1 MNKYLRYTILS
12 ILFAFAAVLAIAFVT
27 SFFEKVDR
35 VPARQV
41 LTYDRF
47 IQKLE
52 QGQIENVT
60 LSVSRTA
67 LVQTNDGTK
76 TTVDLLPYDKRL
88 DTIISKNIKGN
99 IYFMPQDDN
108 NIIPWLVVLKSLL
121 NPIVLIAA
129 LVYLI
134 RITLKAKSR

>member
-1 MNKYLRYTILS
+1 MNKWLRYTILS
-12 ILFAFAAVLAIAFVT
+12 VLFAFAGVLAIAFVT

-60 LSVSRTA
+60 LSVSRIA
-67 LVQTNDGTK
+67 LVQTKDGTK

-88 DTIISKNIKGN
+88 DTIISKNIKSN
-99 IYFMPQDDN
+99 IYLRPKEDDI
-108 NIIPWLVVLKSLL
+108 NIGRLLIPLL
-121 NPIVLIAA
+121 SPIVLVAA

-134 RITLKAKSR
+134 RITLKAKSQ

>member
-1 MNKYLRYTILS
+1 MNKWLRYTILS
-12 ILFAFAAVLAIAFVT
+12 VLFAFAGVLAIAFVT

-52 QGQIENVT
+52 QDQIENVT
-60 LSVSRTA
+60 LSVSRIA
-67 LVQTNDGTK
+67 LVQTKDGTK

-88 DTIISKNIKGN
+88 DTIISKNIKSN
-99 IYFMPQDDN
+99 IYLRPKEDDI
-108 NIIPWLVVLKSLL
+108 NIGRLLIPLL
-121 NPIVLIAA
+121 SPIVLVAA

-134 RITLKAKSR
+134 RITLKAKSQ

>member
-1 MNKYLRYTILS
+1 MNKWLRYTILS
-12 ILFAFAAVLAIAFVT
+12 VLFAFAAVLALAFVT
-27 SFFEKVDR
+27 SFLEKPVR

-60 LSVSRTA
+60 LSVSRIA
-67 LVQTNDGTK
+67 LVQTKDGTK
-76 TTVDLLPYDKRL
+76 TTVDLLPYDRRL
-88 DTIISKNIKGN
+88 DTIISKNIKSN
-99 IYFMPQDDN
+99 IYLMPKEDDI
-108 NIIPWLVVLKSLL
+108 NIGRLL
-121 NPIVLIAA
+121 LALLSPIVLIAA

-134 RITLKAKSR
+134 RITLKAKSQ